1 MLNGCSAKEI
11 DKERLNKSFFM
22 DYSEP
27 KVLAQSAIMMAD
39 CQKNL
44 VEGPPVQV
52 NLLAGI
58 N

>member
-1 MLNGCSAKEI
+1 
-11 DKERLNKSFFM
+11 M

-39 CQKNL
+39 CQKKL

>member
-1 MLNGCSAKEI
+1 
-11 DKERLNKSFFM
+11 M

-39 CQKNL
+39 CQKKPC
-44 VEGPPVQV
+44 GRPPVQV